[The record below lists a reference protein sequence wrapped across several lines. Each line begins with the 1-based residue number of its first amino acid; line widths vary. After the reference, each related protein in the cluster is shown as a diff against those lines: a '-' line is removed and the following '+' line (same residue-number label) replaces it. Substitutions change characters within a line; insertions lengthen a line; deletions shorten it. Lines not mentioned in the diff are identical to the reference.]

1 MDWIGNI
8 LIIIGLWSAGNKW
21 KYAFL
26 FSLIGELIWVIYAIK
41 IELWSLA
48 FVCVVFAFIAGRNV
62 IKWNKKEERE

>member
-21 KYAFL
+21 KYAFV
-26 FSLIGELIWVIYAIK
+26 FSLVGELIWTGYAIY

-48 FVCVVFAFIAGRNV
+48 FVCFVFAIIAGRNIV
-62 IKWNKKEERE
+62 KWNN